1 MKKTLSLLVIVFCV
15 LALPSLGE
23 DITTLSGK
31 TYSNVTITRV
41 EPDGITIKH
50 SAGLIKL
57 FFGELPEDVRA
68 RYGADPVKARN
79 YQEERRLQQMKV
91 EVAKANRDMLQRVEA
106 QAIMVHGTVDRT
118 VEEGIYLDDAITPV
132 VTTNKIPPKYG
143 VGKVEEKVSTRWVRL
158 APKGKPVFVIG
169 AGGLIDGADCKG
181 VLYPAGQ
188 YRDSYGSIMNCYTF
202 TAAEAVSRLL
212 KGN

>member
-1 MKKTLSLLVIVFCV
+1 MKTLSLLIIVFCV
-15 LALPSLGE
+15 LALPSLGD

-57 FFGELPEDVRA
+57 FYGELPEDVRA
-68 RYGADPVKARN
+68 RYGADPAKARK
-79 YQEERRLQQMKV
+79 YQEERQLQQMKA
-91 EVAKANRDMLQRVEA
+91 EAAKAYRDMLQRVEA
-106 QAIMVHGTVDRT
+106 QAVLVHGTVFRT
-118 VEEGIYLDDAITPV
+118 ADEGIYLDDAMTQVI
-132 VTTNKIPPKYG
+132 TTNKAPVRSSSG
-143 VGKVEEKVSTRWVRL
+143 MAEEKVSTRWVRL

-169 AGGLIDGADCKG
+169 GGGLIDGATCKG

-188 YRDSYGSIMNCYTF
+188 YRDPYGFTMNCYTF
-202 TAAEAVSRLL
+202 SAAEAALRLL
-212 KGN
+212 NGK